1 MNNIVSQLR
10 DWIKAISEM
19 GVGLIALGIIAE
31 IIFGP
36 NAIFGQGVV
45 GNLTQI
51 VNAVGGQ
58 NGFVGLIAILLIFA
72 LFRNRS

>member
-1 MNNIVSQLR
+1 VNNIVSQLR
-10 DWIKAISEM
+10 DWIKAITEM

>member
-10 DWIKAISEM
+10 DWIKAITEM

-51 VNAVGGQ
+51 VNAGGGQ

>member
-10 DWIKAISEM
+10 DWIKAITEM

>member
-10 DWIKAISEM
+10 DWIKAITEM

-45 GNLTQI
+45 GNLTQS